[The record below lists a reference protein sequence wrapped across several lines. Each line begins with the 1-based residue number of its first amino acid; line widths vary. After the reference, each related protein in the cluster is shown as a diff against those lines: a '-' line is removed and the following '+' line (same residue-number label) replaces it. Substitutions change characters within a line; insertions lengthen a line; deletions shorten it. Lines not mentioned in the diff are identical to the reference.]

1 MAQGFRRKWKN
12 FFRIPAV
19 KITTKV
25 FSTIFKC
32 ILTIFLIGVITAS
45 MVGCV
50 LVVYV
55 VTSFDVVRI
64 RAGSGLYQPEPIQ
77 QHTGQWIRHRGI
89 CGASPVEGSKMC

>member
-50 LVVYV
+50 LVCMWSPPS
-55 VTSFDVVRI
+55 TCPNPCRI
-64 RAGSGLYQPEPIQ
+64 WTLSA
-77 QHTGQWIRHRGI
+77 
-89 CGASPVEGSKMC
+89 